1 MKEEREINK
10 TEETNPRQGRENT
23 ENINFFSE
31 KFQKAQKMPTQN
43 NSRNWSRRDMKVR
56 KTWVNAWVEVDD
68 LSECWSSDA

>member
-10 TEETNPRQGRENT
+10 IEETNPKQGRGKHREHK
-23 ENINFFSE
+23 FFSE

-56 KTWVNAWVEVDD
+56 KT
-68 LSECWSSDA
+68 